1 MLAIAPSMHHRS
13 YCAFRQLSGLVLKR
27 MRERDYAK
35 LRDGGRQVRISFG
48 SNIQI
53 YTDKRPGTSRI
64 PVMIGA
70 IL

>member
-1 MLAIAPSMHHRS
+1 
-13 YCAFRQLSGLVLKR
+13 